1 VNEPKTQHQIIPQP
15 PTDTGVH
22 MDVVD
27 GKLVVVSGAS
37 KTREPVVYETPEDLL
52 PFEVDWV

>member
-1 VNEPKTQHQIIPQP
+1 MSKTKVQTQIIPQP

-37 KTREPVVYETPEDLL
+37 KTREPVVYETPEYLL